1 MVYLEKF
8 VLPDEEQEYA
18 IAKVRRAEN
27 GGALGYLENGYP
39 CMLFPQRG
47 LQELDFE
54 PITIFYGGNGS
65 GKSTL
70 LNVISEKFRLLR
82 NAPFNGGEM
91 FPLYIKECGYRL
103 GFDDEGELFSALPHG
118 SRVITS
124 DDVFEYMLAARTRN
138 EEISE
143 DTERGKEEYAAIKFG
158 ETVRFSGMQDYEAA
172 RMQLLARQKN
182 LSRRKFLHRVIGK
195 QVRLRSNGETALRF
209 FEKSLRE
216 NALYCLDEPE
226 NSLSP
231 KLQLEMKK
239 LLEDKVRLYG
249 CQLIL
254 ATHSPFL
261 LSMRGAK
268 IYDLD
273 SDPVMP
279 KKWWE
284 LENTRT
290 YFQFFDEN
298 RNLFLKK

>member
-1 MVYLEKF
+1 M
-8 VLPDEEQEYA
+8 
-18 IAKVRRAEN
+18 
-27 GGALGYLENGYP
+27 
-39 CMLFPQRG
+39 
-47 LQELDFE
+47 
-54 PITIFYGGNGS
+54 
-65 GKSTL
+65 
-70 LNVISEKFRLLR
+70 
-82 NAPFNGGEM
+82 
-91 FPLYIKECGYRL
+91 
-103 GFDDEGELFSALPHG
+103 
-118 SRVITS
+118 
-124 DDVFEYMLAARTRN
+124 
-138 EEISE
+138 
-143 DTERGKEEYAAIKFG
+143 
-158 ETVRFSGMQDYEAA
+158 
-172 RMQLLARQKN
+172 
-182 LSRRKFLHRVIGK
+182 
-195 QVRLRSNGETALRF
+195 
-209 FEKSLRE
+209 
-216 NALYCLDEPE
+216 YCLDEPE

-261 LSMRGAK
+261 LSMCGAK